1 MMKPTL
7 LHTRGE
13 GRRRHDRRRGV
24 VVHIPQVEHRAPDPD
39 VRRVQ
44 EAGGPVD
51 NASYSCQC
59 GYMFCA
65 AVSTTVSCPH
75 CGSLQA
81 W

>member
-1 MMKPTL
+1 MKPSL

-13 GRRRHDRRRGV
+13 GRHRQSRRRGEAPHV
-24 VVHIPQVEHRAPDPD
+24 VQVEHRTADPD
-39 VRRVQ
+39 VKRVQ
-44 EAGGPVD
+44 SAGGPVD

-65 AVSTTVSCPH
+65 AVSTSVSCPH
-75 CGSLQA
+75 CGSVQA